1 MQKLDFDQ
9 ALDLV
14 LSRDPRYGRG
24 AYHFLREALDFT
36 LKQRRK
42 LKDVAAQRA
51 SAHVSGQQLLDGI
64 RLYALKEFGPMV
76 PTVFEDWGVRK
87 CEDFGEIVFNL
98 IAVGV
103 FGKNE
108 TDSVED
114 FKGGYTFNEAF
125 VLPFLPD
132 APQRH
137 RRALMGQPA
146 SELN

>member
-42 LKDVAAQRA
+42 LKDVAAQLA
-51 SAHVSGQQLLDGI
+51 SSHVSGQQLLDGI

-114 FKGGYTFNEAF
+114 FKGGYTFKDAF

-132 APQRH
+132 APQPH
-137 RRALMGQPA
+137 RRALMDQPA
-146 SELN
+146 KELN

>member
-14 LSRDPRYGRG
+14 LSQDPRYGRG

-42 LKDVAAQRA
+42 VKDVPSQTV
-51 SAHVSGQQLLDGI
+51 SAHVSGPQLLDGI

-76 PTVFEDWGVRK
+76 PTVFEDWGVGK
-87 CEDFGEIVFNL
+87 CEDFGAMVFNL

-108 TDSVED
+108 TDSVDD
-114 FKGGYTFNEAF
+114 FKGGYSFKDAF

-132 APQRH
+132 SPQPH
-137 RRALMGQPA
+137 RRALMEEPA
-146 SELN
+146 KEFN